1 VCVESAEQCE
11 RLTVPGMTSNVP
23 LDQVAGHWKESLK
36 SIGSSS
42 TIATAADGSSTI
54 KSTADRS
61 STINPSVGQSSAI
74 ELSTPDRHRPD
85 NQQLLVCRERFVG
98 GESLLQVLL
107 TRLPPSLPPVGAT
120 AVGLLVGPEGGFT
133 QEELTY
139 LAQGEGFRFVTL
151 GDNVLRA
158 ETAAM
163 AAVST
168 VMACQGIKLT
178 T

>member
-1 VCVESAEQCE
+1 
-11 RLTVPGMTSNVP
+11 M
-23 LDQVAGHWKESLK
+23 
-36 SIGSSS
+36 GSSS
-42 TIATAADGSSTI
+42 TIATTASGSSTI
-54 KSTADRS
+54 KSTALGPS
-61 STINPSVGQSSAI
+61 SDIKPSVGRTPVGQSSAI
-74 ELSTPDRHRPD
+74 ESSTPDRHGPD
-85 NQQLLVCRERFVG
+85 DHQLLVCRERFIG

-107 TRLPPSLPPVGAT
+107 TRLPPSLPSVGAT